1 MELTP
6 SKLRTYYATKDST
19 DKVNRQAKD
28 WNMMFATLRRK
39 TKTRDLISNICQELW
54 KNNNK
59 DRKCN

>member
-28 WNMMFATLRRK
+28 WNIVFATLNRK
-39 TKTRDLISNICQELW
+39 KKQKQGI
-54 KNNNK
+54 
-59 DRKCN
+59 